1 MVSAADARRG
11 AGRAK
16 ELAQIYIDSPGSDIL
31 YYSSG
36 SADAAGVDTSDKG
49 VSAAM
54 ESLLSS
60 IATEIFSVCPPTRL
74 ISAGGETSGAI
85 ITALGF
91 TSFAIGDSVAP
102 GVPILKPSGAGDL
115 RLVLKSGNFGAE
127 DFFLKVLA

>member
-1 MVSAADARRG
+1 
-11 AGRAK
+11 
-16 ELAQIYIDSPGSDIL
+16 
-31 YYSSG
+31 
-36 SADAAGVDTSDKG
+36 
-49 VSAAM
+49 M

-102 GVPILKPSGAGDL
+102 GVPILKPSGAVDL
-115 RLVLKSGNFGAE
+115 RLLLKSGNFGAE